1 MFVFFFYDR
10 SVGDGFI
17 YLDLSLF
24 QKEPHPECNL
34 SSQPLCLDSRTQVYR
49 SVEEDYIFN
58 EVLFY
63 YNFYDMNVILVFD
76 FDVIVFINDFDFKVV
91 NYLQDGSWGFV
102 SSILR
107 LLTFLTK
114 RLSKNIINITT
125 KFLT

>member
-1 MFVFFFYDR
+1 
-10 SVGDGFI
+10 
-17 YLDLSLF
+17 
-24 QKEPHPECNL
+24 
-34 SSQPLCLDSRTQVYR
+34 
-49 SVEEDYIFN
+49 
-58 EVLFY
+58 
-63 YNFYDMNVILVFD
+63 MNVILVFD